1 MFRIPLAVPLLFLV
15 ACGTGTKPS
24 DGTEADPSMDPLKSI
39 EQRILKDPSD
49 PALFAERARY
59 YQRIDSLELA
69 VNDWK
74 RAIALAPKDPQWPIA
89 LADLYYQKLR
99 LDEADELLVTAAA
112 LDTTRTEALL
122 KRSELKLLLR
132 EYKPAMALANEAL
145 RKDQLNA
152 QGYYLKGWIHMEV
165 GDTSLAISSYRTAV
179 EQDPGFYEAYIALGL
194 LHAAK
199 HDPLALQYYNTAI
212 ELEPTSVEAWYDRGI
227 YCQEH
232 GQDSLALVSYAR
244 IKEIAPTNALAYY
257 NTGYILLEHQRR
269 TKDARKEFSKAIALL
284 PSHAPSFYNRGLT
297 HEIEQ
302 RPDSAVLD
310 YQQALR
316 LMPGF
321 DLAAQG
327 LSRLQA
333 KGVRVTLP

>member
-1 MFRIPLAVPLLFLV
+1 MFRSLIAVPLLFLF
-15 ACGTGTKPS
+15 ACGNGTKPS
-24 DGTEADPSMDPLKSI
+24 DGQGVDPSVHPLKAI
-39 EQRILKDPSD
+39 EQRILQDPSD
-49 PALFAERARY
+49 PGVFAERARY
-59 YQRIDSLELA
+59 YQQIDSLELA

-74 RAIALAPKDPQWPIA
+74 RAMALAPKDPQWPIA

-99 LDEADELLVTAAA
+99 LDDADELLITAAE

-132 EYKPAMALANEAL
+132 EYKEAMALANEAL

-165 GDTSLAISSYRTAV
+165 GDTALAISSYRTAV
-179 EQDPGFYEAYIALGL
+179 EQDPRFYEAFIALGL

-212 ELEPTSVEAWYDRGI
+212 ELRPNSVEAWYDRGI
-227 YCQEH
+227 YCQDH
-232 GQDSLALVSYAR
+232 GQDSLALASYAR
-244 IKEIAPTNALAYY
+244 IKEIAPNNALAFY
-257 NTGYILLEHQRR
+257 NTGFILLEHQRR
-269 TKDARKEFSKAIALL
+269 TKEARSEFARAITLL
-284 PSHAPSFYNRGLT
+284 PTHAPSFYNRGLT
-297 HEIEQ
+297 YEIEQ
-302 RPDSAVLD
+302 RMDSAVLD

-316 LMPGF
+316 LEPGF
-321 DLAAQG
+321 DLPAKG

-333 KGVRVTLP
+333 KGARVTVP

>member
-1 MFRIPLAVPLLFLV
+1 
-15 ACGTGTKPS
+15 
-24 DGTEADPSMDPLKSI
+24 
-39 EQRILKDPSD
+39 
-49 PALFAERARY
+49 
-59 YQRIDSLELA
+59 
-69 VNDWK
+69 
-74 RAIALAPKDPQWPIA
+74 
-89 LADLYYQKLR
+89 
-99 LDEADELLVTAAA
+99 
-112 LDTTRTEALL
+112 
-122 KRSELKLLLR
+122 
-132 EYKPAMALANEAL
+132 
-145 RKDQLNA
+145 
-152 QGYYLKGWIHMEV
+152 
-165 GDTSLAISSYRTAV
+165 
-179 EQDPGFYEAYIALGL
+179 
-194 LHAAK
+194 AK